1 MSMRFDLLHP
11 RQQLV
16 QIMDRIYR
24 YGLTTTSGGNLS
36 VLDENGDLWITPSAV
51 DKGNLQPRDIMC
63 PAADGQVLGPHTPSS
78 EYPFHQAI
86 YARRPDVRAIV
97 HAHSPALVSFSIAR
111 QLPDTR
117 IIPQAHHVCG
127 QVGYAPYALPGSRR
141 LGENIA
147 ATFAQG
153 FDVVLLENHGVVT
166 AGPDLLTAFQR
177 LETLDFCAHTQIQA
191 YSLGP
196 VHPLTDDQIA
206 RFEAFA
212 PALPTF
218 RPRYHSSEERAA
230 RQEICRLVHRAYEQR
245 LMTSTEGTASV
256 RVEAAGGGHSFLITP
271 YGIDRKYLEIE
282 DVVLVQNGEV
292 EEGKR
297 PSRATSLHQVIYAQ
311 HPAVNCIITAQSPNA
326 MAYAVTGQPLDSK
339 TIPESYVVLRQVPL
353 IAHGQQYDAPG
364 QIAAAISN
372 NSPVLLIENDTVLAT
387 GASAHQ
393 AFDRLE
399 VTDFTAFSLLN
410 TRSIGPL
417 VPIGE
422 AEVRELEAKFG

>member
-1 MSMRFDLLHP
+1 MRFDLLHP

-36 VLDENGDLWITPSAV
+36 VLDESGDLWITPSAV

-63 PAADGQVLGPHTPSS
+63 LAADGQVLGPHTPSS

-127 QVGYAPYALPGSRR
+127 QVGYAPYALPGSWR

-147 ATFAQG
+147 NTFAQG

-166 AGPDLLTAFQR
+166 VGPDLLTAFQR
-177 LETLDFCAHTQIQA
+177 LETLDFCARTQIQA
-191 YSLGP
+191 CSLGP
-196 VHPLTDDQIA
+196 LHSLTDEQIA
-206 RFEAFA
+206 RFEAFG

-218 RPRYHSSEERAA
+218 RLRTHSSQERAA

-245 LMTSTEGTASV
+245 LMTSTEGTVSA
-256 RVEAAGGGHSFLITP
+256 RVDAARAGDSFLITP

-282 DVVLVQNGEV
+282 DIVLVQNGEV
-292 EEGKR
+292 EEGNR
-297 PSRATSLHQVIYAQ
+297 PSRATRLHQVIYAQ

-339 TIPESYVVLRQVPL
+339 TIPESYVVLRHVPL
-353 IAHGQQYDAPG
+353 IAHGQQYDAPE
-364 QIAAAISN
+364 QIAAAISK
-372 NSPVLLIENDTVLAT
+372 NSPVVLIENDTVLTT

-399 VTDFTAFSLLN
+399 VVDFTAFSLLN

>member
-1 MSMRFDLLHP
+1 MRFDLLHP

-51 DKGNLQPRDIMC
+51 DKGNLQPGDIMC
-63 PAADGQVLGPHTPSS
+63 LTADGQVLGPHILSS

-86 YARRPDVRAIV
+86 YKQRPDVRAIV

-127 QVGYAPYALPGSRR
+127 QVGYAPYALPGSEQ

-147 ATFAQG
+147 NTSAQG

-177 LETLDFCAHTQIQA
+177 LETLDFCARTQIHA
-191 YSLGP
+191 TSLGP
-196 VHPLTDDQIA
+196 VHILSKEQIA
-206 RFEAFA
+206 RFEER
-212 PALPTF
+212 PLLLPTF
-218 RPRYHSSEERAA
+218 RPVSHSSPERAL
-230 RQEICRLVHRAYEQR
+230 RQQIRRMVHRAYEQR
-245 LMTSTEGTASV
+245 LMTSTEGTVSA
-256 RVEAAGGGHSFLITP
+256 RVDAASFLITP
-271 YGIDRKYLEIE
+271 YGVDRKYLEVE
-282 DVVLVQNGEV
+282 DLVLVH
-292 EEGKR
+292 EGRSEADKC
-297 PSRATSLHQVIYAQ
+297 PSRAVKLHQVIYAE
-311 HPAVNCIITAQSPNA
+311 HPGMNCIITAQSPYA
-326 MAYAVTGQPLDSK
+326 MAYAVTGQPLDSR
-339 TIPESYVVLRQVPL
+339 TIPESYVVLRNIPLVP
-353 IAHGQQYDAPG
+353 HGQQYQAPE
-364 QIAAAISN
+364 QISAAISAK
-372 NSPVLLIENDTVLAT
+372 SPAILIRNDTVLTT
-387 GASAHQ
+387 GASVHQ

-399 VTDFTAFSLLN
+399 VADFTAFSLLN
-410 TRSIGPL
+410 ALPIGPL

-422 AEVRELEAKFG
+422 AEVEALESKFG